1 MLNIGKLQVNSNFL
15 LAPMSGVTDYPYR
28 EIVKKFKPGLVF
40 SEMIAS
46 RALLAQN
53 SKTMKMIKKTDN
65 YLSAVQIAGCD
76 PEVMAEASKICEDNG
91 ADIIDINMGC
101 PVKKVVNGY
110 AGSALMKDEIL
121 ATKILESVSNS
132 VKVPVTLKMRK
143 GWDDKSLN
151 APKIAKIAENSGIK
165 MITIHGRTRCQMY
178 KGKSDWKFVKNVK
191 SNVKI
196 PVLVNGDITN
206 KDSLEQ
212 ALKDSK
218 ADGAMIGRASIGNP
232 WFFNQVKHFIKT
244 GTYIALPSLS
254 DRVKTAKR
262 HLEMS
267 ISWKGNVLGVLE
279 TRRHYANYFK
289 GYPNFKQYR
298 KQMVTL
304 NCPNEIYGLFDE
316 VLEKYSLEEM
326 V

>member
-65 YLSAVQIAGCD
+65 YLSAIQIAGCD
-76 PEVMAEASKICEDNG
+76 PEIMVEASKICEDNG

-191 SNVKI
+191 SKVKI

-206 KDSLEQ
+206 KENLKQ

-218 ADGAMIGRASIGNP
+218 ADGVMIGRGSYGRP
-232 WFFNQVKHFIKT
+232 WIFEELCSHKK
-244 GTYIALPSLS
+244 
-254 DRVKTAKR
+254 
-262 HLEMS
+262 
-267 ISWKGNVLGVLE
+267 
-279 TRRHYANYFK
+279 
-289 GYPNFKQYR
+289 NFKIDNNLKKQIILNHLQLSLDHYGKDIGLKSFR
-298 KQMVTL
+298 KHLGWYSKSIV
-304 NCPNEIYGLFDE
+304 NSNEFRLKINQCTDE
-316 VLEKYSLEEM
+316 IILKNLINDFF
-326 V
+326 

>member
-76 PEVMAEASKICEDNG
+76 PEIMAEASKICEDNG

-143 GWDDKSLN
+143 GWDDNSLN

-178 KGKSDWKFVKNVK
+178 KGKSDWKFVKSVK

-206 KDSLEQ
+206 NENLTQ

-218 ADGAMIGRASIGNP
+218 ADGAMIGRGSYGRP
-232 WFFNQVKHFIKT
+232 WIFEELCSNKK
-244 GTYIALPSLS
+244 
-254 DRVKTAKR
+254 
-262 HLEMS
+262 
-267 ISWKGNVLGVLE
+267 
-279 TRRHYANYFK
+279 
-289 GYPNFKQYR
+289 NFKINNNLKKQIILNHLQLSLDHYGKDIGIKSFR
-298 KQMVTL
+298 KHL
-304 NCPNEIYGLFDE
+304 GWYSKSIINSNEFRLKINQCTDEIILKNLIYDFF
-316 VLEKYSLEEM
+316 
-326 V
+326 

>member
-1 MLNIGKLQVNSNFL
+1 MLKIDNLQVNSNFL

-76 PEVMAEASKICEDNG
+76 PEVMIEASKICEDNG

-121 ATKILESVSNS
+121 ATKILESVAKS

-143 GWDDKSLN
+143 GWDDNSLN

-206 KDSLEQ
+206 KESLKQ

-218 ADGAMIGRASIGNP
+218 ADGVMIGRGSYGRPWIFQELCSNKKKFKIDNNLKKQIILNHLQLSLHHYGKDIGLKSFRKHLGWYSKSINNSNEFRLKINQCTDEIILKNLIND
-232 WFFNQVKHFIKT
+232 FF
-244 GTYIALPSLS
+244 
-254 DRVKTAKR
+254 
-262 HLEMS
+262 
-267 ISWKGNVLGVLE
+267 
-279 TRRHYANYFK
+279 
-289 GYPNFKQYR
+289 
-298 KQMVTL
+298 
-304 NCPNEIYGLFDE
+304 
-316 VLEKYSLEEM
+316 
-326 V
+326 

>member
-1 MLNIGKLQVNSNFL
+1 
-15 LAPMSGVTDYPYR
+15 MSGVTDYPYR

-40 SEMIAS
+40 SDMIAS

-53 SKTMKMIKKTDN
+53 SKTMKMIKKTNN

-76 PEVMAEASKICEDNG
+76 PEVMIEASKICEDNG

-121 ATKILESVSNS
+121 ATKILESVANS

-143 GWDDKSLN
+143 GWDDNSLN

-206 KDSLEQ
+206 KENLKQ

-218 ADGAMIGRASIGNP
+218 ADGVMIGRGSYGRPWIFQELCSNKKKIKINNNLKKQIILNHLQLSLDHYGKDIGLKSFRKHLGWYSKSINNSNEFRLKINQCTDEIILKNLIND
-232 WFFNQVKHFIKT
+232 FF
-244 GTYIALPSLS
+244 
-254 DRVKTAKR
+254 
-262 HLEMS
+262 
-267 ISWKGNVLGVLE
+267 
-279 TRRHYANYFK
+279 
-289 GYPNFKQYR
+289 
-298 KQMVTL
+298 
-304 NCPNEIYGLFDE
+304 
-316 VLEKYSLEEM
+316 
-326 V
+326 

>member
-1 MLNIGKLQVNSNFL
+1 MLNIGKLQVNANFL

-53 SKTMKMIKKTDN
+53 AKTMKMIKKTDN

-76 PEVMAEASKICEDNG
+76 PEVMVEASKICEDNG

-101 PVKKVVNGY
+101 PVKKVVNGF

-143 GWDDKSLN
+143 GWDDNSLN

-206 KDSLEQ
+206 KENLKQ

-218 ADGAMIGRASIGNP
+218 ADGVMIGRGSYGRP
-232 WFFNQVKHFIKT
+232 WIFEELCSNKK
-244 GTYIALPSLS
+244 
-254 DRVKTAKR
+254 
-262 HLEMS
+262 
-267 ISWKGNVLGVLE
+267 
-279 TRRHYANYFK
+279 
-289 GYPNFKQYR
+289 NFKINDNLKKQIILNHLQLSLDHYGKDIVLKSFR
-298 KQMVTL
+298 KHL
-304 NCPNEIYGLFDE
+304 GWYSKSINNSNEFRLKINQCTDE
-316 VLEKYSLEEM
+316 TILKNLINDFF
-326 V
+326 

>member
-1 MLNIGKLQVNSNFL
+1 
-15 LAPMSGVTDYPYR
+15 MSGVTDYPYR

-76 PEVMAEASKICEDNG
+76 PEVMIEASKICEDNG

-121 ATKILESVSNS
+121 ATKILESVANS

-143 GWDDKSLN
+143 GWDDNSLN

-206 KDSLEQ
+206 KENLKQ

-218 ADGAMIGRASIGNP
+218 ADGVMIGRGSYGRPWIFEELCSNEKKFKINNNLKKQIILNHLQLSLDHYGKDIGLKSFRKHLGWYSKSINNSNEFRLKINQCTDEIILKNLIND
-232 WFFNQVKHFIKT
+232 FF
-244 GTYIALPSLS
+244 
-254 DRVKTAKR
+254 
-262 HLEMS
+262 
-267 ISWKGNVLGVLE
+267 
-279 TRRHYANYFK
+279 
-289 GYPNFKQYR
+289 
-298 KQMVTL
+298 
-304 NCPNEIYGLFDE
+304 
-316 VLEKYSLEEM
+316 
-326 V
+326 

>member
-1 MLNIGKLQVNSNFL
+1 MLNIGKLQINSNFL

-28 EIVKKFKPGLVF
+28 EIVKNFKPGLVF

-53 SKTMKMIKKTDN
+53 AKTMKMIKKTDN

-76 PEVMAEASKICEDNG
+76 PEVMVEASKICEDNG

-110 AGSALMKDEIL
+110 AGSALMRDEIL

-132 VKVPVTLKMRK
+132 VQVPVTLKMRK
-143 GWDDKSLN
+143 GWDDNSLN

-178 KGKSDWKFVKNVK
+178 KGKSDWKFVKSVK

-206 KDSLEQ
+206 NENLTQ

-218 ADGAMIGRASIGNP
+218 ADGAMIGRGSYGRP
-232 WFFNQVKHFIKT
+232 WIFEELCSNKK
-244 GTYIALPSLS
+244 
-254 DRVKTAKR
+254 
-262 HLEMS
+262 
-267 ISWKGNVLGVLE
+267 
-279 TRRHYANYFK
+279 
-289 GYPNFKQYR
+289 NFKINNNLKKQIILNHLQLSLDHYGKDIGIKSFR
-298 KQMVTL
+298 KHL
-304 NCPNEIYGLFDE
+304 GWYSKSINNSNEFRLKINQCTDEIILKNLIYDFF
-316 VLEKYSLEEM
+316 
-326 V
+326 

>member
-1 MLNIGKLQVNSNFL
+1 
-15 LAPMSGVTDYPYR
+15 MSGVTDYPYR

-91 ADIIDINMGC
+91 ADVIDINMGC

-110 AGSALMKDEIL
+110 AGSALMKNETL
-121 ATKILESVSNS
+121 ATKILESVTKS
-132 VKVPVTLKMRK
+132 VKIPVTLKMRK
-143 GWDDKSLN
+143 GWDDNSLN

-178 KGKSDWKFVKNVK
+178 KGKSDWKFVQNVK
-191 SNVKI
+191 NNVKI

-206 KDSLEQ
+206 KENLEQ

-218 ADGAMIGRASIGNP
+218 ADGVMIGRGSYGRPWIFEELCSNDKKFKINNNLKKQIILNHLQLSLDHYGKDIGLKSFRKHLGWYSKSINNSNEFRLKINQCTDEIILKNLIND
-232 WFFNQVKHFIKT
+232 FF
-244 GTYIALPSLS
+244 
-254 DRVKTAKR
+254 
-262 HLEMS
+262 
-267 ISWKGNVLGVLE
+267 
-279 TRRHYANYFK
+279 
-289 GYPNFKQYR
+289 
-298 KQMVTL
+298 
-304 NCPNEIYGLFDE
+304 
-316 VLEKYSLEEM
+316 
-326 V
+326 

>member
-76 PEVMAEASKICEDNG
+76 PEVMVEASKICEDNG

-101 PVKKVVNGY
+101 PVKKVVNGF

-143 GWDDKSLN
+143 GWDDNSLN

-206 KDSLEQ
+206 KENLKQ

-218 ADGAMIGRASIGNP
+218 ADGVMIGRGSYGRPWIFEELRSIKKSFKINNNLKKQIILNHLQLSLDHYGKDIGLKSFRKHLGWYSKSINNSNEFRLKINQCTDEIILKNLIND
-232 WFFNQVKHFIKT
+232 FF
-244 GTYIALPSLS
+244 
-254 DRVKTAKR
+254 
-262 HLEMS
+262 
-267 ISWKGNVLGVLE
+267 
-279 TRRHYANYFK
+279 
-289 GYPNFKQYR
+289 
-298 KQMVTL
+298 
-304 NCPNEIYGLFDE
+304 
-316 VLEKYSLEEM
+316 
-326 V
+326 

>member
-1 MLNIGKLQVNSNFL
+1 MLNVGKLQISSNFL

-143 GWDDKSLN
+143 GWDDNSLN

-206 KDSLEQ
+206 NKNLKQ
-212 ALKDSK
+212 ALKESE
-218 ADGAMIGRASIGNP
+218 ADGVMIGRGSYGRP
-232 WFFNQVKHFIKT
+232 WVFEE
-244 GTYIALPSLS
+244 LS
-254 DRVKTAKR
+254 SNK
-262 HLEMS
+262 
-267 ISWKGNVLGVLE
+267 N
-279 TRRHYANYFK
+279 
-289 GYPNFKQYR
+289 NFKINNNLKKQIILNHLQLSLDHYGKDVGLKSFR
-298 KQMVTL
+298 KHL
-304 NCPNEIYGLFDE
+304 GWYSKSINNSNEFRFKINQCTDE
-316 VLEKYSLEEM
+316 NILKNLVNDFF
-326 V
+326 

>member
-1 MLNIGKLQVNSNFL
+1 MLHVGKLQINSNFL

-76 PEVMAEASKICEDNG
+76 PEVMAEASKICEDKG

-110 AGSALMKDEIL
+110 AGSALMRDEML

-143 GWDDKSLN
+143 GWDDNSLN
-151 APKIAKIAENSGIK
+151 APEIAKIAENCGIK

-206 KDSLEQ
+206 TANLKQ
-212 ALKDSK
+212 ALKESE
-218 ADGAMIGRASIGNP
+218 ADGVMIGRGSYGKP
-232 WFFNQVKHFIKT
+232 WIFHELNSNKK
-244 GTYIALPSLS
+244 
-254 DRVKTAKR
+254 
-262 HLEMS
+262 
-267 ISWKGNVLGVLE
+267 
-279 TRRHYANYFK
+279 
-289 GYPNFKQYR
+289 NFKINDNFKKQIILNHLQLSLDHYGKDVGLKSFR
-298 KQMVTL
+298 KHL
-304 NCPNEIYGLFDE
+304 GWYSKSINNSNEFRSKINRCTDE
-316 VLEKYSLEEM
+316 IILKNLINDFF
-326 V
+326 

>member
-1 MLNIGKLQVNSNFL
+1 MLNVGGLQINSNFL
-15 LAPMSGVTDYPYR
+15 LAPMSGVTDYPFR

-46 RALLAQN
+46 RALLAKN

-143 GWDDKSLN
+143 GWDDNSLN
-151 APKIAKIAENSGIK
+151 APKIAKIAEDCGIK

-206 KDSLEQ
+206 NKNLKQ
-212 ALKDSK
+212 ALKESQ
-218 ADGAMIGRASIGNP
+218 ADGVMIGRGSYGKP
-232 WFFNQVKHFIKT
+232 WIFEE
-244 GTYIALPSLS
+244 LS
-254 DRVKTAKR
+254 SNK
-262 HLEMS
+262 
-267 ISWKGNVLGVLE
+267 N
-279 TRRHYANYFK
+279 
-289 GYPNFKQYR
+289 NFKIDDELKKQIILNHLQLSLDHYGKDVGLKSFR
-298 KQMVTL
+298 KHL
-304 NCPNEIYGLFDE
+304 GWYSKSINNSNEFRFKINQCTDE
-316 VLEKYSLEEM
+316 IILKNLINDFF
-326 V
+326 

>member
-1 MLNIGKLQVNSNFL
+1 MLNVGKLQINSNFL

-121 ATKILESVSNS
+121 ATKILESVSNA

-143 GWDDKSLN
+143 GWDDNSLN
-151 APKIAKIAENSGIK
+151 APKIAKIAEDCGIE

-178 KGKSDWKFVKNVK
+178 KGNSDWKFVKNVK

-206 KDSLEQ
+206 NKNLKQ
-212 ALKDSK
+212 ALKESQ
-218 ADGAMIGRASIGNP
+218 ADGVMIGRGSYGRP
-232 WFFNQVKHFIKT
+232 WIFQE
-244 GTYIALPSLS
+244 LS
-254 DRVKTAKR
+254 SNK
-262 HLEMS
+262 
-267 ISWKGNVLGVLE
+267 N
-279 TRRHYANYFK
+279 
-289 GYPNFKQYR
+289 NFKIDDKLKKQIILNHLQLSLDHYGKDVGLKSFR
-298 KQMVTL
+298 KHL
-304 NCPNEIYGLFDE
+304 GWYSKSINNSNEFRSKINQCTDE
-316 VLEKYSLEEM
+316 IILKNLINDFF
-326 V
+326 

>member
-76 PEVMAEASKICEDNG
+76 PKVMVEASKICEDNG

-132 VKVPVTLKMRK
+132 VEIPVTLKMRK
-143 GWDDKSLN
+143 GWDDNSLN

-206 KDSLEQ
+206 KENLKQ

-218 ADGAMIGRASIGNP
+218 ADGVMIGRGSYGRPWIFEELYSNEKFKINSNLKKQIILNHLQLSLDHYGKDIGLKSFRKHLGWYSKSINNSNEFRLKINQCTDEIILKNLIND
-232 WFFNQVKHFIKT
+232 FF
-244 GTYIALPSLS
+244 
-254 DRVKTAKR
+254 
-262 HLEMS
+262 
-267 ISWKGNVLGVLE
+267 
-279 TRRHYANYFK
+279 
-289 GYPNFKQYR
+289 
-298 KQMVTL
+298 
-304 NCPNEIYGLFDE
+304 
-316 VLEKYSLEEM
+316 
-326 V
+326 

>member
-1 MLNIGKLQVNSNFL
+1 MLNIGKLQVNANFL

-110 AGSALMKDEIL
+110 AGSALMRDEIL

-143 GWDDKSLN
+143 GWDDNSLN

-191 SNVKI
+191 TNIKI

-206 KDSLEQ
+206 KENVKQ

-218 ADGAMIGRASIGNP
+218 ADGVMIGRGSYGRP
-232 WFFNQVKHFIKT
+232 WIFEELCSHKK
-244 GTYIALPSLS
+244 
-254 DRVKTAKR
+254 
-262 HLEMS
+262 
-267 ISWKGNVLGVLE
+267 
-279 TRRHYANYFK
+279 
-289 GYPNFKQYR
+289 NFKIDHNLKKQIILNHLQLSLDHYGKDIGLKSFR
-298 KQMVTL
+298 KHLGWYSKSLV
-304 NCPNEIYGLFDE
+304 NSNEFRLKINQCTDE
-316 VLEKYSLEEM
+316 IILKNLINDFF
-326 V
+326 

>member
-65 YLSAVQIAGCD
+65 YLSAIQIAGCD
-76 PEVMAEASKICEDNG
+76 PEIMVEASKICEDNG

-191 SNVKI
+191 TNVKI

-206 KDSLEQ
+206 KENLKQ

-218 ADGAMIGRASIGNP
+218 ADGVMIGRGSYGRPWIFEELCSNKKKFKINNNLKKQIILNHLQLSLDHYGKDIGLKSFRKHLGWYSKSIVNSNEFRLKINQCTDEIILKNLIND
-232 WFFNQVKHFIKT
+232 FF
-244 GTYIALPSLS
+244 
-254 DRVKTAKR
+254 
-262 HLEMS
+262 
-267 ISWKGNVLGVLE
+267 
-279 TRRHYANYFK
+279 
-289 GYPNFKQYR
+289 
-298 KQMVTL
+298 
-304 NCPNEIYGLFDE
+304 
-316 VLEKYSLEEM
+316 
-326 V
+326 

>member
-1 MLNIGKLQVNSNFL
+1 MLNIGKLQINSNFL

-46 RALLAQN
+46 RALLSRN

-65 YLSAVQIAGCD
+65 FLSAVQIAGCD
-76 PEVMAEASKICEDNG
+76 HEIMAEASKICEDNG

-143 GWDDKSLN
+143 GWDDNSLN
-151 APKIAKIAENSGIK
+151 APKIAKIAEDSGIK

-206 KDSLEQ
+206 KKNLQQ
-212 ALKDSK
+212 ALKESK
-218 ADGAMIGRASIGNP
+218 ADGVMIGRGSYGRP
-232 WFFNQVKHFIKT
+232 WIFQE
-244 GTYIALPSLS
+244 LS
-254 DRVKTAKR
+254 
-262 HLEMS
+262 
-267 ISWKGNVLGVLE
+267 
-279 TRRHYANYFK
+279 
-289 GYPNFKQYR
+289 PNKNNL
-298 KQMVTL
+298 KI
-304 NCPNEIYGLFDE
+304 N
-316 VLEKYSLEEM
+316 KYSKRQIILNHLQLSLDHYGKDVGLKSFRKHLGWYSKSINNSNEFRFKINRCTDEIILKNLINDFF
-326 V
+326 

>member
-1 MLNIGKLQVNSNFL
+1 MLNIGNLQVNSNFL

-53 SKTMKMIKKTDN
+53 SKTMKMIKKTNN

-76 PEVMAEASKICEDNG
+76 PEVMIEASKICEDNG

-121 ATKILESVSNS
+121 ATKILESVANS

-143 GWDDKSLN
+143 GWDDNSLN

-178 KGKSDWKFVKNVK
+178 KGKSDWKFVKSVK
-191 SNVKI
+191 SNVRI

-206 KDSLEQ
+206 KENLKQ
-212 ALKDSK
+212 ALKDSE
-218 ADGAMIGRASIGNP
+218 ADGVMIGRGSYGRPWIFQELCSDKKKFKIDNNLKKQIILNHLQLSLDHYGKDIGLKSFRKHLGWYSKSINNSNEFRLKINKCTDEIILKNLIND
-232 WFFNQVKHFIKT
+232 FF
-244 GTYIALPSLS
+244 
-254 DRVKTAKR
+254 
-262 HLEMS
+262 
-267 ISWKGNVLGVLE
+267 
-279 TRRHYANYFK
+279 
-289 GYPNFKQYR
+289 
-298 KQMVTL
+298 
-304 NCPNEIYGLFDE
+304 
-316 VLEKYSLEEM
+316 
-326 V
+326 

>member
-1 MLNIGKLQVNSNFL
+1 MLNIGKLQINSNFL

-46 RALLAQN
+46 RALLSRN

-65 YLSAVQIAGCD
+65 FLSAVQIAGCD
-76 PEVMAEASKICEDNG
+76 PEIMAEASKICEDNG

-143 GWDDKSLN
+143 GWDDNSLN
-151 APKIAKIAENSGIK
+151 APKIAKIAEDNGIK

-206 KDSLEQ
+206 KKNLQQ
-212 ALKDSK
+212 ALKESK
-218 ADGAMIGRASIGNP
+218 ADGVMIGRGSYGRP
-232 WFFNQVKHFIKT
+232 WIFQE
-244 GTYIALPSLS
+244 LS
-254 DRVKTAKR
+254 
-262 HLEMS
+262 
-267 ISWKGNVLGVLE
+267 
-279 TRRHYANYFK
+279 
-289 GYPNFKQYR
+289 PNKNNL
-298 KQMVTL
+298 KI
-304 NCPNEIYGLFDE
+304 N
-316 VLEKYSLEEM
+316 KYSKRQIILNHLQLSLDHYGKDVGLKSFRKHLGWYSKSINNSNEFRFKINRCTDEIILKNLINDFF
-326 V
+326 